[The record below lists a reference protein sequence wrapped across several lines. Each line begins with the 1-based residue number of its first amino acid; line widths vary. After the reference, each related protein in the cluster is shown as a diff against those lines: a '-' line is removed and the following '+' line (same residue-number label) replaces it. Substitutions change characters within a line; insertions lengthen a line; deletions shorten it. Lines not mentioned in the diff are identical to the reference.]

1 MALERRREKKSK
13 YNILYVDDEAANLR
27 VFKSVFKRDYKVF
40 IAESGMDAINI
51 IKENQIHLLVTD
63 QRMPGMSGVELLEQV
78 VDDHPEMVKMIL
90 SGFSDVED
98 IIKAVNECGLDKY
111 LMKPWNKE
119 DLGATFDK
127 ALAKF
132 QSNEDKNEI
141 HIVKKALKDNEN
153 YAHKQI
159 RALLPKEEQLNE
171 FFEDSFALYKPVND
185 LGGVFYWFGTTEHDE
200 KGILVAIDCNEK
212 GVKGA
217 LLTMLFE
224 TALKEMIYKKK
235 IYNTE
240 AILQNLDEHFK
251 KNLPDLEEE
260 SNNVGYNVS
269 VVVIDKAKRYVTFS
283 GAGQSMFYLDAND
296 DIEIAEGGNE
306 QIGKGSDNKEFGSF
320 SGTFEE
326 VKSVYLIGS
335 NTEGQIANSARRS
348 TLSEIID
355 DIADRSFNEQKE
367 ELMISL
373 AESISG
379 SAQQYDVMIVGVKL

>member
-40 IAESGMDAINI
+40 IAESGMDAISI
-51 IKENQIHLLVTD
+51 IKEHQIHLLVTD

-78 VDDHPEMVKMIL
+78 VDDHPQMVKMIL

-132 QSNEDKNEI
+132 ESDEDKNEI
-141 HIVKKALKDNEN
+141 HIVKKALEENEK

-159 RALLPKEEQLNE
+159 RSLLPKEDQLNK

-185 LGGVFYWFGTTEHDE
+185 LGGVFYWFGTTDDN
-200 KGILVAIDCNEK
+200 KGIMVAIDCNEK

-224 TALKEMIYKKK
+224 TALKEVIYMKKM
-235 IYNTE
+235 YDTE
-240 AILQNLDEHFK
+240 AILNNLDKHFK
-251 KNLPDLEEE
+251 ENLTAIEGSNEE
-260 SNNVGYNVS
+260 VGYNVS
-269 VVVIDKAKRYVTFS
+269 VVVIDRAKEYVTFS
-283 GAGQSMFYLDAND
+283 GAGQNLYYLDAND
-296 DIEIAEGGNE
+296 DIEVAEGGND
-306 QIGKGSDNKEFGSF
+306 QIGKGSDIKEFGSF
-320 SGTFEE
+320 SGTFGE
-326 VKSVYLIGS
+326 VRAVYLAGS
-335 NTEGQIANSARRS
+335 NTEGQITNTARQVS
-348 TLSEIID
+348 LPEMLD
-355 DIADRSFNEQKE
+355 DLADRSFNEQKE
-367 ELMISL
+367 ELMINL

-379 SAQQYDVMIVGVKL
+379 SEQQYDVMIVGVKL